1 LPARKA
7 CNANLFNATTAPR
20 HDSPPAPEAAMDE
33 KRFEQAAHDELER
46 LEKAFGDLGE
56 LEVDSTGDVLT
67 VEFEDD
73 STFVINSHRAAR
85 QIWVSAEMSASHFN
99 FDEKLGR
106 WFDTKGGEELW
117 AKLEGATGRKLGR
130 EVTLHRE

>member
-1 LPARKA
+1 
-7 CNANLFNATTAPR
+7 
-20 HDSPPAPEAAMDE
+20 MDE

-67 VEFEDD
+67 VEFEDE

-99 FDEKLGR
+99 FEEAGAR
-106 WFDTKGGEELW
+106 WVDSKSGEELW
-117 AKLEGATGRKLGR
+117 LKLAGATGRKLGR
-130 EVTLHRE
+130 AVELHRE